1 MTGAVLQTLPTG
13 RWQLQTAFSSA
24 RFTVSNLGVRTVHGQ
39 VPIREA
45 WVDVDQAGRPIS
57 LAATL
62 ELDRIDTGNRRRD
75 ADLRKPNLLDLERY
89 PLLMFT
95 ADSIFPGVSG
105 WVIAGTLAGRGRE
118 VPLELTAQITAR
130 GEDGPVTVAADAVLD
145 RRALAVRAPRLMIG
159 AVVRVQLHAVFSVP

>member
-1 MTGAVLQTLPTG
+1 MTGAVLQTLQTG
-13 RWQLQTAFSSA
+13 RWQLQTAVSSA

-39 VPIREA
+39 LPIREA

-57 LAATL
+57 VAATL

-95 ADSIFPGVSG
+95 ADSILPGVSG
-105 WVIAGTLAGRGRE
+105 WVVAGTLAGRGRE

-130 GEDGPVTVAADAVLD
+130 GEDGPVTIEADAVLD

-159 AVVRVQLHAVFSVP
+159 AVLRVHLQAVFSVP